1 MLVYTKI
8 ALIMKNKIRSKNGI
22 LVMPVR
28 TVGRL
33 RRREDSCF
41 HPWANFIEARRCS
54 PAFASKSK
62 FSFFSCVGDET
73 KCASLGAPSKR
84 PLRRLSVLNDRR

>member
-22 LVMPVR
+22 RVMPVR

-33 RRREDSCF
+33 RRRQDSCF

-62 FSFFSCVGDET
+62 FSFFHALEMRRNVLRLVRRQNGP
-73 KCASLGAPSKR
+73 CA
-84 PLRRLSVLNDRR
+84 VFQY